1 MFGMLLCRGKYVIL
15 YPEKAN
21 ITKHMTQT
29 STELISKSDFAIARI
44 EAYTESVMRSIVTFS
59 LYLPPKAELE
69 RYLNWISTDEDAV
82 YVLNRLHGVWVYAFS
97 PKELSDPMLGQQ
109 RKVIG
114 SEIDNVLESIFRQP
128 KPVTSYYPWLNSPQL
143 FGFLNTRHKP
153 EFNGLIKL
161 YKDYLTCEITPIVKS
176 WAERLNI
183 RIGEDFSPYRK
194 LDSSLTPD
202 QIIHVT
208 DYLVEKEC
216 IGSEAKNTFV
226 SLFEN
231 ILINQ
236 ELSLPIKWNAKTS
249 TSSSGHPKTNE
260 FLLRKVLEFMG
271 VDFSDSAQNSIV
283 KNCFRGRSGEGLE
296 LKPREESQ
304 AVKNFLSDL
313 KQYID
318 SFEPKKDDPNE

>member
-1 MFGMLLCRGKYVIL
+1 
-15 YPEKAN
+15 
-21 ITKHMTQT
+21 MTQT
-29 STELISKSDFAIARI
+29 STEIISKSDFAIARI

-82 YVLNRLHGVWVYAFS
+82 YVLNRLHGVWVYAFN
-97 PKELSDPMLGQQ
+97 PDELSDPMLGQQ

-143 FGFLNTRHKP
+143 LGFLNTCRKP
-153 EFNGLIKL
+153 EFNGLINL
-161 YKDYLTCEITPIVKS
+161 YKDYLTCEITPIVES
-176 WAERLNI
+176 WAERLDI
-183 RIGEDFSPYRK
+183 RIGEDFSPYGK

-202 QIIHVT
+202 QIIHVA
-208 DYLVEKEC
+208 DYLIKKEC
-216 IGSEAKNTFV
+216 IADDAKISFV

-231 ILINQ
+231 ILMNQ
-236 ELSLPIKWNAKTS
+236 ELSLPITWKAKTP
-249 TSSSGHPKTNE
+249 TSSITRPKTNE
-260 FLLRKVLEFMG
+260 FLLRKMLEFMG
-271 VDFSDSAQNSIV
+271 VDFSNPGHISIAR
-283 KNCFRGRSGEGLE
+283 KCFIGISGETLE
-296 LKPREESQ
+296 LKQRKESQ
-304 AVKNFLSDL
+304 AVKDFLSDL